1 MALALVVVFAWA
13 SPAAYASHTG
23 HDGWAAVSTGSRK
36 TLDSGSYYLKG
47 DLNSDLVIKGQ
58 VELCLNGHTLSGS
71 GKGSV
76 ITVSEGAQLSLHDCG
91 KGGCVTG
98 GKATEGGG
106 IYVAKGAAL
115 SLESGAICGNEA
127 NRGGGIFAAEGASV
141 TVSGGELRDNSAK
154 SGGGIY
160 LRCEAS
166 IQGGS
171 ISGNS
176 AEYNGA
182 GLYAE
187 MAEGG
192 SIALD
197 HCTIESNICQ
207 GHGGGIYLKN
217 CQATAAD
224 CRVADNKGID
234 AYASGGGVYI
244 DEYAGFTVTGGTV
257 ISGNSAANQGGGIC
271 VSNAPAAS
279 FAMDGG

>member
-1 MALALVVVFAWA
+1 MRHNFISSAAMALALVVVFAWA
-13 SPAAYASHTG
+13 SPAAYASHAG

-36 TLDSGSYYLKG
+36 TLDSGSYYLNTA
-47 DLNSDLVIKGQ
+47 LNSDR
-58 VELCLNGHTLSGS
+58 

-106 IYVAKGAAL
+106 TYVAKGAGL
-115 SLESGAICGNEA
+115 SLEGGAICGNEA
-127 NRGGGIFAAEGASV
+127 NRGGGICAAEGASV
-141 TVSGGELRDNSAK
+141 TVSGGEIRDNSAK
-154 SGGGIY
+154 SGGGVY

-187 MAEGG
+187 MA
-192 SIALD
+192 A
-197 HCTIESNICQ
+197 
-207 GHGGGIYLKN
+207 
-217 CQATAAD
+217 
-224 CRVADNKGID
+224 
-234 AYASGGGVYI
+234 
-244 DEYAGFTVTGGTV
+244 
-257 ISGNSAANQGGGIC
+257 
-271 VSNAPAAS
+271 VSYTHLRAHET
-279 FAMDGG
+279 